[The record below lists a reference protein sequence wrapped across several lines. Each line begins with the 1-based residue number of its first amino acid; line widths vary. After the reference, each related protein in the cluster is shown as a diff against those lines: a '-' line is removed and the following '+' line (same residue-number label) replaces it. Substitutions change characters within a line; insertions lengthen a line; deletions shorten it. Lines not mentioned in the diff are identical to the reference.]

1 MISVLVAA
9 PTPMMRAGLRAMLE
23 TDDLR
28 VVGEAPSLAEVRD
41 LQGLDV
47 LVVADDPLP
56 EEAARAMLGDER
68 PAIVL
73 LSANEGAA
81 RQLRALPLRGW
92 SIVPPDA
99 STAELQAAVVSAAQG
114 LVVLSLPVAERLLG
128 AASTPGALET
138 DQGKDTLTSR
148 ELEVLSLLSEGLP
161 NKLIARRLGISEHTV
176 KFHVSAIYTKLGAT
190 SRTEAVNKGARLGLI
205 SF

>member
-1 MISVLVAA
+1 
-9 PTPMMRAGLRAMLE
+9 MMRAGLRAML
-23 TDDLR
+23 DANDIH
-28 VVGEAPSLAEVRD
+28 VVSEAPSLENVND
-41 LQGLDV
+41 LSGVDV
-47 LVVADDPLP
+47 LVVADDPLSDD
-56 EEAARAMLGDER
+56 ATRSVLGDDR

-81 RQLRALPLRGW
+81 RQLRSLPLRGW

-114 LVVLSLPVAERLLG
+114 LVVLSLPVAERLLS
-128 AASTPGALET
+128 ATSAPATLET
-138 DQGKDTLTSR
+138 AESQDTLTSR

-176 KFHVSAIYTKLGAT
+176 KFHVSAIYTKLGAA